1 MTPRWIQCLIILQRK
16 DNTTMFDYLT
26 DEDEIVLIAE
36 ALRSLL
42 DTTKDE
48 AKRKQINDSLE
59 SIHNQTLWLRSA
71 D

>member
-1 MTPRWIQCLIILQRK
+1 
-16 DNTTMFDYLT
+16 MFDYLT